1 MNLSYDLDLWSGKWH
16 NTFFVKEF
24 INTVRI
30 EEKTVGSGASHT
42 SGYDSERSR
51 TSKWFTCYGFGTRY
65 KLHSILSAKLSYEY
79 SVRLPGAMELLGDG
93 DNINANYAL
102 EPEKVI
108 IIMSIY
114 MVTGIATAGSMCST
128 RLVCFIAMCTIS

>member
-1 MNLSYDLDLWSGKWH
+1 M
-16 NTFFVKEF
+16 
-24 INTVRI
+24 RI
-30 EEKTVGSGASHT
+30 EEKTVGSGDSHT

-102 EPEKVI
+102 EPEK
-108 IIMSIY
+108 SNN
-114 MVTGIATAGSMCST
+114 
-128 RLVCFIAMCTIS
+128 